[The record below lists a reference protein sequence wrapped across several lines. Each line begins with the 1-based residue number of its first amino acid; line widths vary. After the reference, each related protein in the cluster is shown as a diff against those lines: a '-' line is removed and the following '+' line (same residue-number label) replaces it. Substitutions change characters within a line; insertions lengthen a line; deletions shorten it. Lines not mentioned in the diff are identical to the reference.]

1 MGSIG
6 RTLEKMGFREIMVPG
21 TVLNS
26 QPTIDPHVE
35 PIARIGNT
43 KQKHETETWNGNTE
57 QNYTLWRCAR
67 MEAIH
72 WSSRGVFVDCIPC

>member
-43 KQKHETETWNGNTE
+43 KQKHETETRNRNMERKHGTE
-57 QNYTLWRCAR
+57 LYSLALR
-67 MEAIH
+67 
-72 WSSRGVFVDCIPC
+72 